1 MRNLGYCAGENR
13 TVHASSM
20 NMKISFDFTSSS
32 TYLASGTG
40 MCLYFLNF
48 WACAAAAVTETG
60 IVVEI
65 VEKCSHARLR
75 LYSCSFASG
84 AVAALPSGSFKPSYL
99 RSYHHGL
106 GGLRETASPPAGPLF
121 TEALI
126 YILPPRILRSCHCH
140 RRIQCSTVLMNRQ
153 PGVKRWRW

>member
-1 MRNLGYCAGENR
+1 
-13 TVHASSM
+13 M

-32 TYLASGTG
+32 TYLASG

-65 VEKCSHARLR
+65 VKKCSHARLR
-75 LYSCSFASG
+75 
-84 AVAALPSGSFKPSYL
+84 SFKPSHL

-140 RRIQCSTVLMNRQ
+140 RRIQCSTVLMHRQ